1 MTEWINLCYFPFRF
15 VICLFCISFTFP
27 HSFWISCLPNLWFYF
42 VFFCLS
48 TRSHLTL
55 SLHFIILYFIF
66 FHPHR
71 IHTILWH
78 LQLNK
83 LLFFV
88 YSGRTWNK
96 TLWIIAK
103 IKMLC
108 VIHNTQASSM
118 SNNSISQQFSL
129 FMPKWWCVLLLS

>member
-15 VICLFCISFTFP
+15 VIRLFCISVRSLLLFLIHFEYLVFQIYDSV
-27 HSFWISCLPNLWFYF
+27 SF
-42 VFFCLS
+42 FFFLLS
-48 TRSHLTL
+48 TLSNLTL
-55 SLHFIILYFIF
+55 SLNFIILYFIF

-71 IHTILWH
+71 IHNWI
-78 LQLNK
+78 NCY
-83 LLFFV
+83 FFV

-108 VIHNTQASSM
+108 RASSM
-118 SNNSISQQFSL
+118 SNNSKLTIFASY
-129 FMPKWWCVLLLS
+129 MPKWWCVFLLS